1 MQNVPQRNV
10 AAMNSL
16 SVLPDMAKHW
26 NEWLLTLPSASYCH
40 RYEWRA
46 VLHEAYGLPTSVLA
60 VTDLNGGW
68 VGGCLV
74 AEMPRLIFSSRR
86 AVALPYCNYGGM
98 IALPGVDLEAVRLA
112 VLRVTTELGIAR
124 VEFRE
129 MHGAVD
135 SEETTLILSL
145 PASRELLWSQVGDK
159 VRNQVRKA
167 ERSGLTVHW
176 GAEQWPELYEIYAR
190 NMGRLG
196 TPVHSPRFIQA
207 IVENFG
213 ADAEV
218 LTVRLDGMAV
228 GAMLLIKHA
237 GVWADPMASCLSEY
251 NKLNPNML
259 LYWSALAAACDAG
272 ADKFDFG
279 RSQRDSG
286 TYRFKRQWGA
296 EAIPLCYLSFVDGV
310 CQRDSSTGFYRSST
324 GGRLAAIWRRMP
336 YGVQSRLGPMVRRW
350 LP

>member
-1 MQNVPQRNV
+1 MRVFECSV
-10 AAMNSL
+10 ADGAGWNSF
-16 SVLPDMAKHW
+16 VL
-26 NEWLLTLPSASYCH
+26 LCGGSYCH
-40 RYEWRA
+40 RAEWK
-46 VLHEAYGLPTSVLA
+46 LILEQSYGLTTRLLRVCDDAGQWLAGVL
-60 VTDLNGGW
+60 L
-68 VGGCLV
+68 
-74 AEMPRLIFSSRR
+74 AEMPGLPCSSRR

-98 IALPGVDLEAVRLA
+98 IALPGVDLEAARLA
-112 VLRVTTELGIAR
+112 VLRATSELGIAR

-167 ERSGLTVHW
+167 EKSGLSVHW
-176 GAEQWPELYEIYAR
+176 GTEQWPELYEIYAR

-196 TPVHSPRFIQA
+196 TPVHSPRFIPA

-213 ADAEV
+213 PDAEV
-218 LTVRLDGMAV
+218 LTVRLNGMAI
-228 GAMLLIKHA
+228 GAMLLLKHA

-259 LYWSALAAACDAG
+259 MYWSALAAACEAG
-272 ADKFDFG
+272 VGQFDFG

-286 TYRFKRQWGA
+286 TFRFKRQWGA
-296 EAIPLCYLSFVDGV
+296 EAVPLRYLTYVNGRRQEV
-310 CQRDSSTGFYRSST
+310 GGTRFYRSSA
-324 GGRLAAIWRRMP
+324 GGKLAALW
-336 YGVQSRLGPMVRRW
+336 QRLPERLQRQMGPVVRRW